1 MLTLLWVKGNSSF
14 LTTEL
19 GHQYFPAFRL
29 ELKHYVFLGLELLV
43 FGLKHIAL
51 ALLILRL
58 SDLDYNCIMDSS
70 GSAVCWLPIMGR
82 VSLLNCVNQFHIINQ
97 SLSIPLRY
105 CGTETSYSHSPLS
118 KFSIHRSQR
127 PRRWNGCQRKG
138 TSSNSVS
145 FITLMGMTLFFSSWI
160 NGLN

>member
-70 GSAVCWLPIMGR
+70 GSAVC
-82 VSLLNCVNQFHIINQ
+82 
-97 SLSIPLRY
+97 
-105 CGTETSYSHSPLS
+105 
-118 KFSIHRSQR
+118 
-127 PRRWNGCQRKG
+127 
-138 TSSNSVS
+138 
-145 FITLMGMTLFFSSWI
+145 
-160 NGLN
+160 